1 MRKTAQLG
9 FIMISLLTMLFHVL
23 VLVKI
28 IPSDMVWGGRLQSES
43 EMYTFELVS
52 LALNMF
58 FLSVILV
65 KSKILKVKIPDK
77 IITVILWLMFALFL
91 INTAGNLL
99 SNNQLE
105 KIIFTPITILLSIF
119 SFILA
124 RDKQ

>member
-65 KSKILKVKIPDK
+65 KSKILKFKIPDK